1 MGENSIENWE
11 DVPDPDFDRRQNAD
25 YVTGDA
31 LQLLDAE
38 PTESLDIGRYTELE
52 SNVPSSSKR
61 AKHLP
66 ERMDGAVHRDTWT
79 ALHSRQTGHLC
90 QPSSFQA
97 PDTDRLICRLRS

>member
-1 MGENSIENWE
+1 MGEKSIENWE
-11 DVPDPDFDRRQNAD
+11 DVPDPEFDRRQNAD

-38 PTESLDIGRYTELE
+38 STESLDIGRYTELE
-52 SNVPSSSKR
+52 SNVPSNSKR

-66 ERMDGAVHRDTWT
+66 ESLDEAVHRDTWT
-79 ALHSRQTGHLC
+79 ALHSRQLGHLC

-97 PDTDRLICRLRS
+97 PGTLVLTF